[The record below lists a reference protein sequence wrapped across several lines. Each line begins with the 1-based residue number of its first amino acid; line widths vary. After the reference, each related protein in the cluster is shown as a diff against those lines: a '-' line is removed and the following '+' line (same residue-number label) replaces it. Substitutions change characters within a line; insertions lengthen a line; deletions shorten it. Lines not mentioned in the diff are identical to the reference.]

1 MAPARLGRKKSP
13 KVWSR
18 AQTTVNLERAWIS
31 PNRKRIEESDEDDG
45 EKTERNN
52 KVLQNKKPTEECTA
66 NTLVVDGKKARKKR
80 DAREPAEVH
89 KKKQKVSACK

>member
-1 MAPARLGRKKSP
+1 MAPARQGRKKSP

-66 NTLVVDGKKARKKR
+66 NTFVVDGKIVSIRSTVSKCILEKSSRTRKRRK
-80 DAREPAEVH
+80 
-89 KKKQKVSACK
+89 

>member
-1 MAPARLGRKKSP
+1 MAPARQGQKKSP

-66 NTLVVDGKKARKKR
+66 NTFVVDGKIVSIRSTVNKCILEKSSRTRKRRK
-80 DAREPAEVH
+80 
-89 KKKQKVSACK
+89 

>member
-1 MAPARLGRKKSP
+1 MAPARQGQKKSP

-31 PNRKRIEESDEDDG
+31 PNRKRIKESDEDDG

-66 NTLVVDGKKARKKR
+66 NTFVVDGKIVSIRSTVNKCILEKSSRTRKRRK
-80 DAREPAEVH
+80 
-89 KKKQKVSACK
+89 